1 MADAAR
7 IAGEFVRSAMQHTRN
22 QPDYQQR
29 GVSFELDL
37 GLLTGLVG

>member
-1 MADAAR
+1 
-7 IAGEFVRSAMQHTRN
+7 MQHTRN

-37 GLLTGLVG
+37 GQMTALMQEQ